1 MKSLANR
8 PIFRQI
14 SITLCC
20 IAAGLFVGVLAG
32 MISVPNHHSEHST
45 PSLLPTVAEELNQ
58 DQYEFI
64 LTQPHG
70 CQDYLY
76 LEDQIEAL
84 KVSRRSMQEIK
95 SEIVLEQLDAIDQ
108 AIERLEQ
115 AQEIQLEHTPS
126 KSEN

>member
-1 MKSLANR
+1 MGGSATHLTGNWLV
-8 PIFRQI
+8 I
-14 SITLCC
+14 
-20 IAAGLFVGVLAG
+20 IAAGLLVGVLVG
-32 MISVPNHHSEHST
+32 MISVPNRHSEQST

-58 DQYEFI
+58 NQYELI
-64 LTQPHG
+64 LAQPHG

-84 KVSRRSMQEIK
+84 QLSRRSMQEIK

-115 AQEIQLEHTPS
+115 AQEIRHEITQ
-126 KSEN
+126 SEIEN